1 MKKILFILIF
11 CLFLFGLWQGCQAV
25 DLLIPKYPE
34 VPGAKGPGE
43 TTDLPEIINYIYR
56 FALLA
61 CGVVAF
67 VSILI
72 GAVRYIFSAGNA
84 TIAGDAKDQITQAL
98 LGVLILLA
106 SVLILRTINP
116 DLVNLNISLPST
128 PYENSEICQSG
139 NGTVCYCKLTTGED
153 HCYPQAYGSASECAS
168 RCINYCKAYAG
179 DKYLS
184 NNCR

>member
-1 MKKILFILIF
+1 M
-11 CLFLFGLWQGCQAV
+11 FLFGFWQSCQAV
-25 DLLIPKYPE
+25 DLLIDKYPV
-34 VPGAKGPGE
+34 VPGADTPSKE
-43 TTDLPEIINYIYR
+43 NTDLPSIINYIYR

-61 CGVVAF
+61 CGIVAF

-116 DLVNLNISLPST
+116 DLVNLNLSLQPTTQEATFKGCFATQCISNCKPLCST
-128 PYENSEICQSG
+128 PDKAYCTIPLDAGVCPSG
-139 NGTVCYCKLTTGED
+139 QNACYCS
-153 HCYPQAYGSASECAS
+153 P
-168 RCINYCKAYAG
+168 
-179 DKYLS
+179 
-184 NNCR
+184 